1 VGELTTMRPAKSPRH
16 GPPPPNR
23 TSSHKSSDN
32 HGQQSAS
39 ETKPAAKTPTSGMK
53 EIRVVNDP
61 IQPTNIRRPTQSPL
75 MQDGAGLEAMRKKMG
90 EALAQ
95 KQQRKS
101 TSPDAPQPPTQSRGN
116 SSEDLSGLTNVESSS
131 DESVGTASAT
141 MSTDSAR
148 TIRAGFV
155 HTPGSVRTPSYPFP
169 RMQMKLNRLSSHRS
183 APSHKPFTLLSPTEG
198 PLGTVHS
205 MSSVMDT
212 SDQGTPTGRGSVIS
226 HAGMQDPNYPMPDLY
241 DTILMLNAEPGLDMW
256 WANVCDILS
265 EAYGADRAS
274 LALPGDIT
282 DLENVPWGQKA
293 SFNVAGSDGSGLSQL
308 DSLGTSEVDFRS
320 ANRQAEGQES
330 SPTTAT
336 RPQLQSRHSIAGAL
350 PEFISRSSQRPSGPL
365 RANSS
370 MVATTEERPTPNPP
384 RLTRQVP
391 TPRSQSTM
399 DVQSAAPTD
408 LASTEALP
416 PRCFVFKSLQPLE
429 QEPDP
434 LLVRT
439 GVSALFGKSRPVVLT
454 RTYSEEPI
462 GPEPQTPTV
471 PSRPGTRA
479 KRLSSERADKPIQA
493 LKTVDEYE
501 QPEPSLWSQSP
512 SPSPAAQPDPTE
524 SPFFNQ
530 NSAVDE
536 GAFQQDPPAYDY
548 GASANQSLNAIG
560 ADGAKS
566 LVHIPLIQ
574 PTYARGAMA
583 STLRFP
589 IAILSFT
596 TVLNPYPLTLRQSLM
611 YLLPHLA
618 SSFSLA
624 QQYSNLQDR
633 ARGGVAQRHGAAF
646 GLGGTF
652 SDEGSELELVAELSG
667 QVQEKDKFAAGL
679 KAQGLMSN
687 DRALLR
693 ESPSSSL
700 AGTPYEHT
708 GFTPGMPPT
717 PGRSGADMVEG
728 YFSAKRQK
736 GGKAITPGGR
746 KPSEARAEAADDR
759 KGSTSR
765 NTSGRAPQKESI
777 MPVSPRAGSQ
787 TSESDYG
794 DVSGALDRLEH
805 SLRRTSQQRTDSM
818 TKEDP
823 EKPLPELIA
832 SLMLNAVPVQ
842 LFLAKP
848 NSGDLVWTNRKFD
861 AFRSQGEGR
870 VRDPWKNV
878 HSEDRSGLTKLW
890 GEAMKTGSQ
899 FTHYIRVKRF
909 NSDSD
914 FRWFVFRASTLLS
927 NNGRLLYWIGSFL
940 DVHEQ
945 YIKNLEASEK
955 EASMARDAK
964 IRAMAD
970 AIPQTLFEAVEG
982 EGIVAVN
989 QQWHTYS
996 GQTLDDARGLG
1007 FARHVHRDDLH
1018 KCGVLTPID
1027 SLSLAKLSIESDSS
1041 SSTSSNKTISQG
1053 TSTRKGLFAPD
1064 QHALASMLK
1073 QQSVTE
1079 EKDEE
1084 GRLSYLTEVRLRSK
1098 GGEYRWFLIRLVRV
1112 DQALLSSGRASW
1124 YGTCT
1129 DIETR
1134 KVLERELNQA
1144 NQKVHQEMESKTKFF
1159 ANMSHEI
1166 RTPLNGIL
1174 GSMPWLTESALD
1186 LDQRRTVDTIQ
1197 NSANNLR
1204 ELVDNILDVTKVEAG
1219 KMTLLPKFFH
1229 VRTLCEEV
1237 VDTVSSRAIERGL
1250 ELNYSLDANV
1260 PYNVKGDP
1268 FRVRQV
1274 LLNLLGN
1281 SVKFTE
1287 QGEVFMSCKMRDDPD
1302 SASGGTPTAFL
1313 CFEVVDT
1320 GRGFDVGDFTRLFK
1334 QFGQFGHGS
1343 NHDAGSGLGLFL
1355 SKQLVEMHGGELTV
1369 TSQTGEGSTFS
1380 FYIRV
1385 ELPGAGEETSP
1396 QSTARTPRH
1405 RMSSSLSSRSQSAT
1419 TMLLSKPAD
1428 GSSSVIQT
1436 PGLSKY
1442 IASPPIQS
1450 PDVLPSSVASPAITA
1465 TASAQPSLRS
1475 DSMSHVLSGS
1485 PASSLVPT
1493 PDSQRDKDATPHG
1506 GSTTTTDRQ
1515 AMSEQALAMHSALR
1529 RTRSDNDSAALS
1541 LSAQAHPATYS
1552 IVVICPAEH
1561 ARLAIKQHIEH
1572 VVPLQIPTIVT
1583 TLADIGSFLQLFN
1596 GPAAPTFSHIV
1607 LDIPASSDVM
1617 LFMRQL
1623 AALATTSP
1631 GIQIPALIIVTDHYQ
1646 KRDIQEDFS
1655 QLTAPPINQKAYLI
1669 HKPVKPSV
1677 FAMIFDPAQ
1686 LRNLSKES
1694 SRRGEV
1700 AQTSRDDFRNM
1711 VERVKDV
1718 VGNKGYRVLLVEDSE
1733 VNRKVIKKYLTK
1745 VGLGD
1750 GCVEARDGVEAVD
1763 LVHATGISD
1772 GSPRHSS
1779 FAAAGAAGVDAGGFD
1794 LIICDIQM
1802 PRKNGYEACM
1812 EIRAWEKRGELAPG
1826 QRATATAT
1834 AAASGTAAATAPPAT
1849 SSSYHTNVT
1858 NNPTAAGRRPPIP
1871 IMALTANAM
1880 PEERAAA
1887 AAAGFTD
1894 YLTKPVEYGVLGE
1907 MLVRLLEGRRR
1918 GEYVNYLG

>member
-1 VGELTTMRPAKSPRH
+1 MRPAKSPRH
-16 GPPPPNR
+16 APPPPNR
-23 TSSHKSSDN
+23 TSSHHKSSDKD
-32 HGQQSAS
+32 GQQSTS
-39 ETKPAAKTPTSGMK
+39 ETKSASKTPTAGTK
-53 EIRVVNDP
+53 ETRVINDP

-95 KQQRKS
+95 KQQRKAS
-101 TSPDAPQPPTQSRGN
+101 NSPEVHQPPTQPRGN

-155 HTPGSVRTPSYPFP
+155 NTPGSVRTPSYPFP

-198 PLGTVHS
+198 PLGNIQS
-205 MSSVMDT
+205 MSSVLDT
-212 SDQGTPTGRGSVIS
+212 SDQGTPTGRTSAAS
-226 HAGMQDPNYPMPDLY
+226 QTGMQDPNYPMPDLY
-241 DTILMLNAEPGLDMW
+241 DTVLMLNAEPGLDMW

-370 MVATTEERPTPNPP
+370 MVATTEERPALNPP
-384 RLTRQVP
+384 RLTRQMP

-462 GPEPQTPTV
+462 GPEPQTPTIPGR
-471 PSRPGTRA
+471 PSTSGTRM

-493 LKTVDEYE
+493 LKTVMT
-501 QPEPSLWSQSP
+501 
-512 SPSPAAQPDPTE
+512 AQPDPTE

-530 NSAVDE
+530 SSSVDE

-560 ADGAKS
+560 VEGAKS

-596 TVLNPYPLTLRQSLM
+596 TALNPYPLTLRQSLL

-667 QVQEKDKFAAGL
+667 QVQEKDTFAAGL
-679 KAQGLMSN
+679 KAQGLLSN
-687 DRALLR
+687 ERALLR

-700 AGTPYEHT
+700 AGTPYDHK

-717 PGRSGADMVEG
+717 PGRL
-728 YFSAKRQK
+728 FLAKRQK
-736 GGKAITPGGR
+736 GGKAVTPGGR
-746 KPSEARAEAADDR
+746 KPSEARGETGEDKKGAA
-759 KGSTSR
+759 SR
-765 NTSGRAPQKESI
+765 NTSGRAPQKESTI
-777 MPVSPRAGSQ
+777 PISPRAGSQ

-1007 FARHVHRDDLH
+1007 FARHVHREDLH
-1018 KCGVLTPID
+1018 KCGVLSPVD

-1041 SSTSSNKTISQG
+1041 SSSSSNKTISQG
-1053 TSTRKGLFAPD
+1053 TAAKKGLFAPD
-1064 QHALASMLK
+1064 QSVLANMLK
-1073 QQSVTE
+1073 QQSVSE

-1287 QGEVFMSCKMRDDPD
+1287 QGEVFMSCKLRDDPESVSG
-1302 SASGGTPTAFL
+1302 SAPSALL

-1385 ELPGAGEETSP
+1385 GLPAPGEETSP

-1506 GSTTTTDRQ
+1506 GSTTTTTTDRQ

-1541 LSAQAHPATYS
+1541 LASQAHPATYS

-1561 ARLAIKQHIEH
+1561 ARVAIKQHIEH

-1596 GPAAPTFSHIV
+1596 GPAAPTFSHII

-1655 QLTAPPINQKAYLI
+1655 LLTAPPINQKAYLI

-1733 VNRKVIKKYLTK
+1733 VNRKVIRKYLTK
-1745 VGLGD
+1745 VGLGEL
-1750 GCVEARDGVEAVD
+1750 CVEARDGVEAVEF
-1763 LVHATGISD
+1763 VRGSGISAGD
-1772 GSPRHSS
+1772 RSGVVAAEQAASS
-1779 FAAAGAAGVDAGGFD
+1779 GGFD

-1812 EIRAWEKRGELAPG
+1812 EIRALERGG
-1826 QRATATAT
+1826 SATPANVTAT
-1834 AAASGTAAATAPPAT
+1834 AAATGTAIAVPAASA
-1849 SSSYHTNVT
+1849 SSYHTNVT
-1858 NNPTAAGRRPPIP
+1858 NNLPRRPPIP